1 MRSSR
6 RSTSVEARA
15 LRLDA
20 GELAYVLKR
29 SPRRRTLGL
38 RIDGKGLT
46 VNAPA
51 RAPQHWVE
59 SVLRDKAGWVFTK
72 LREQQQQQA
81 PQVRWQDGELLPF
94 MGGHIRLDVAV
105 GPVRAPALLSGEWL
119 QVRLADPL
127 DEKALQVKVMKWYR
141 AQAQACFVERV
152 EIYAARLGVPLPPLR
167 LSNARTCWGRC
178 NARGEIS
185 LNWRLVKAPLQTI
198 DYVVAHELAH
208 IKHLNHSP
216 AFWALVGQLFPGH
229 LQVRAALKT
238 EGWRYHGF

>member
-1 MRSSR
+1 MRASR
-6 RSTSVEARA
+6 RGSSVEARA
-15 LRLDA
+15 IRLDA

-46 VNAPA
+46 VNAPS

-59 SVLRDKAGWVFTK
+59 SVLREKAGWVLTK
-72 LREQQQQQA
+72 LRELEQQQG
-81 PQVRWQDGELLPF
+81 PQPLWQDGEPLPF
-94 MGGHIRLDVAV
+94 LGGHIRLDVAA
-105 GPVRAPALLSGEWL
+105 GAVRAPAVLSGEWL

-127 DEKALQVKVMKWYR
+127 DAAALQAKVMKWYR
-141 AQAQACFVERV
+141 AQALACFGERV

-167 LSNARTCWGRC
+167 LSNARSCWGRC

-208 IKHLNHSP
+208 LKHLNHSP
-216 AFWALVGQLFPGH
+216 AFWQVVGQLFPAH
-229 LQVRAALKT
+229 LQVRAALKS
-238 EGWRYHGF
+238 EGWRYHAF